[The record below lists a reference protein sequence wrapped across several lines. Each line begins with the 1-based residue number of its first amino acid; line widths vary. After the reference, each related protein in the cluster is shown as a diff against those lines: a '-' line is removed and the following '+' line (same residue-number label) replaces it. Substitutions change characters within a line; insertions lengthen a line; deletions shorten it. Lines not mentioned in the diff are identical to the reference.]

1 MNKVIKKF
9 KHNHQNHRQGISLII
24 TILIISSIL
33 VSTITVGDVLI
44 RHSQTVKSAE
54 DSEMAFFATESAL
67 EKAKY
72 DIFKNYEDISS
83 YSLSGSLDNGATYEI
98 LSTELEYDSYF
109 SIDLGP
115 GESFEIA
122 LDFNGTDLYPS
133 SLSITQDGSVSTD
146 LILYQCLTGGT
157 PRECATGYTQ
167 TFYSSLP
174 FNFVISEEDRYYRIR
189 INNLSASSSETYNL
203 SPSGGDLPI
212 AIDIT
217 AKGVYGGYERR
228 SRSTYPKWQIFGS

>member
-1 MNKVIKKF
+1 MSNEL
-9 KHNHQNHRQGISLII
+9 NHRQGISLII

-44 RHSQTVKSAE
+44 RHSQTVKSVE
-54 DSEMAFFATESAL
+54 DSEMAYFATESVL

-72 DIFKNYEDISS
+72 EIFKNYENASS

-98 LSTELEYDSYF
+98 LSADIEYDSYF
-109 SIDLGP
+109 SIDLDP

-122 LDFNGTDLYPS
+122 LDLNGTDLYPS
-133 SLSITQDGSVSTD
+133 TLSITQSGSVSTD
-146 LILYQCLTGGT
+146 LIVYQCLTGGT
-157 PRECATGYTQ
+157 PRICTTGYTQ
-167 TFYSSLP
+167 TLYSSLP
-174 FNFVISEEDRYYRIR
+174 LNLSISEEDRYYRIR

-212 AIDIT
+212 GIDLT
-217 AKGVYGGYERR
+217 AKGVYGDYERR
-228 SRSTYPKWQIFGS
+228 SRSNYPKWQIFGS